1 MSPASSDPASR
12 ASGLPFALAAY
23 TLWGLIPLY
32 FLFVRDVPALE
43 MVGWRVVFTIP
54 VCAVLVVVRKQLR
67 QVLAVL
73 RDYRSLAALTLSALL
88 IAGNWLTYVIA
99 IQTGHVLAAS
109 LGYYINPLVNV
120 LLGTLLL
127 KERLGRMQWLAVA
140 LASVGVAVLAWGA
153 RDMLW
158 ISLILAFSFSG
169 YGLVRKLV
177 PVESLPG
184 LTIESTILLPPA
196 IGIVTW
202 AALSPTGSSLGESL
216 FIDTM
221 LAVAG
226 LVTAVPLLL
235 FAVAARRMTYSA
247 LGFVQFLAPTLVFIL
262 GLTVFGEPLRTVQ
275 LASFGFIWG
284 AIALFSLDLLLRSR
298 RTKGAIS
305 S

>member
-1 MSPASSDPASR
+1 MSPAPSDPASR

-32 FLFVRDVPALE
+32 FLFVREVPALE

-54 VCAVLVVVRKQLR
+54 VCTVLVLVRKQVR

-120 LLGTLLL
+120 LLGTVLL

-140 LASVGVAVLAWGA
+140 LAMIGVAVLAWGA

-158 ISLILAFSFSG
+158 ISLILALSFSG

-177 PVESLPG
+177 RVESLPG
-184 LTIESTILLPPA
+184 LTIESAILLPPA
-196 IGIVTW
+196 VGIVTW
-202 AALSPTGSSLGESL
+202 TALSPAGSSLGESL

-247 LGFVQFLAPTLVFIL
+247 LGFVQFLAPTLVFVL

-298 RTKGAIS
+298 RAKG
-305 S
+305 